1 YYTSPIQDL
10 TCLRENG
17 STRSSATCN
26 TADAADGSKFYGIH
40 WERPQGWSARTF
52 DDSDWPFAIE
62 YPNNEVGVD
71 NKPAYTN
78 FADVFDNAMN
88 DAQFIWSSN
97 LILDNEVL
105 MRYTLPGTTSVEGEE
120 QSAIIAPN
128 PATDV
133 VRVHLPVSEIRSVD
147 LFDVTGQRESVM
159 IGSDGMI

>member
-1 YYTSPIQDL
+1 MSQIPLEIPPTL
-10 TCLRENG
+10 E
-17 STRSSATCN
+17 
-26 TADAADGSKFYGIH
+26 
-40 WERPQGWSARTF
+40 
-52 DDSDWPFAIE
+52 
-62 YPNNEVGVD
+62 
-71 NKPAYTN
+71 PAYTN

-159 IGSDGMI
+159 IGSDGMIDLSSIPRGTYLIRVVTTNAVHNAHLLRR